1 MAFVAPSD
9 EHDEYGDLV
18 SDTRAGTPE
27 GKSIRMQMHEKRM
40 RKIDTMFE
48 ENNIPLPEVI
58 NENAKIFFV
67 TFGSSTNSCIEAMN
81 ILKESEVDI
90 GVISF
95 SYMLPFNSDK
105 IKQLLENKNLIDVE
119 CNYTG
124 QLSKLIAMYTGVL
137 IKDKILSYD
146 GEALSSRDV
155 AERAKII
162 LKKGV

>member
-1 MAFVAPSD
+1 
-9 EHDEYGDLV
+9 
-18 SDTRAGTPE
+18 
-27 GKSIRMQMHEKRM
+27 
-40 RKIDTMFE
+40 
-48 ENNIPLPEVI
+48 
-58 NENAKIFFV
+58 
-67 TFGSSTNSCIEAMN
+67 MN